1 MKGYVWSVVNVM
13 TGDRFFFYEHG
24 SRSTRVAMGLLKD
37 FAGSRNTNRQGKT
50 TQTFFPQTGAPC
62 PQSNSNE
69 YHTPKKKTATG
80 ITLMQVAAKLYRRTY
95 FLECLHYYAP
105 TSKRRVAKSH
115 LLATRPRGYIQVDY
129 LITTSLT
136 SQVGA
141 AVFEP
146 TYLKANWNFVPR

>member
-1 MKGYVWSVVNVM
+1 IRGSLIRDHFPAFLDKEKRRAVKGYVWSVVNVM

-24 SRSTRVAMGLLKD
+24 SRSTRVAIGLLKD

-95 FLECLHYYAP
+95 FLECLRFLY
-105 TSKRRVAKSH
+105 
-115 LLATRPRGYIQVDY
+115 
-129 LITTSLT
+129 
-136 SQVGA
+136 
-141 AVFEP
+141 
-146 TYLKANWNFVPR
+146 